1 MQLQWE
7 TPGHGGSQLVTAVIH
22 VLFHSTC
29 KHTRPRD
36 VQGPGIPAGPAG
48 TRACARA
55 RRTAQS
61 ATSGF
66 LICFLICFNFLEQW
80 GWGLGSIACFL
91 SLATH
96 NHSEVPF

>member
-48 TRACARA
+48 MHAKDCPECHVW
-55 RRTAQS
+55 
-61 ATSGF
+61 F
-66 LICFLICFNFLEQW
+66 FNLFFNL
-80 GWGLGSIACFL
+80 F
-91 SLATH
+91 
-96 NHSEVPF
+96 